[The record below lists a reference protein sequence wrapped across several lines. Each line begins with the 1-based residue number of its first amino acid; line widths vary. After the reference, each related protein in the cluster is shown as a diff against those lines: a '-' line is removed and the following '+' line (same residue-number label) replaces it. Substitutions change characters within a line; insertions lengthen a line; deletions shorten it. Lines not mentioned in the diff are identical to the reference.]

1 MTAPARVIH
10 ATTHAHVR
18 TFTQTNMSDKE
29 AKPEEAKPEE
39 AKPKEAKPEDAK
51 PEDAKPEDAKPK
63 SKIVLQRV
71 RVVGMRHREAGERKK
86 EWRLGSYLDCR
97 RQEWSG
103 GVGVAVY
110 IQPSNLHLAWIANE
124 QAAVLFPLMD
134 AGKVKILSAQVMQVE
149 NTRLL
154 VDLELEYDLSKMS
167 ADDVQRR
174 TNELNA
180 ASPCF

>member
-39 AKPKEAKPEDAK
+39 AKPKEVK

>member
-1 MTAPARVIH
+1 
-10 ATTHAHVR
+10 
-18 TFTQTNMSDKE
+18 MSDKE
-29 AKPEEAKPEE
+29 AKAEEAK
-39 AKPKEAKPEDAK
+39 AEDAK
-51 PEDAKPEDAKPK
+51 PKDAKPKDAKPKDAKPK
-63 SKIVLQRV
+63 SKIILQRV
-71 RVVGMRHREAGERKK
+71 RVVGMRHRERGERK
-86 EWRLGSYLDCR
+86 EECRLGSYLDCR

-110 IQPSNLHLAWIANE
+110 MRSSNLHLAWIANE

-134 AGKVKILSAQVMQVE
+134 AGKVKILSAQVMKVE
-149 NTRLL
+149 KTRLL

-180 ASPCF
+180 PPPVQRFR